1 LRRNIFERATH
12 EHVGEC
18 VPKLSIEF
26 LLAILFLNPTFE
38 DVMTMRK
45 LLLVFTL
52 ATLLTPLFLL
62 DAKPT
67 RADAGG
73 PFPVQTKKPKP
84 DPEPAPKPGPREGGA
99 DD

>member
-1 LRRNIFERATH
+1 VNAFPNFQLNFYWRFY
-12 EHVGEC
+12 
-18 VPKLSIEF
+18 F
-26 LLAILFLNPTFE
+26 LTRLFK

-45 LLLVFTL
+45 FLLVCAL
-52 ATLLTPLFLL
+52 AALLTPLFLL
-62 DAKPT
+62 NAEPT
-67 RADAGG
+67 RADANG